1 MIERDGYPFI
11 IGAALTALICF
22 AADTTLSLR
31 WAASIGWIFVVA
43 TAFFLLFF
51 RSPHRTAPSEPGLV
65 VSPADGTVIKIERL
79 ENYPGFNGPVDKI
92 SIFLSVL
99 DVHVNWTPI
108 AGTVKSV
115 EHIPG
120 TFSVAWLDKASLDNE
135 RSEIYLE
142 SAYGPVLFKQ
152 IAGQIAR
159 RIVCRLQPGQRV
171 AAGEKFGM
179 IKFSSRAEVF
189 LAAGAEILVKPRRHI
204 KGGQTAI
211 ARLPVL
217 AERPRTTQ
225 TTQTERNS

>member
-22 AADTTLSLR
+22 AADATLQLR
-31 WAASIGWIFVVA
+31 WTVSIGWIFVAA

-51 RSPHRTAPSEPGLV
+51 RSPNRTAPSEPGVV

-79 ENYPGFNGPVDKI
+79 ESHPGFDGAVDKI
-92 SIFLSVL
+92 SVFLSVF

-120 TFSVAWLDKASLDNE
+120 KFSVAWLDKASQDNE

-171 AAGEKFGM
+171 VAGEKFGM
-179 IKFSSRAEVF
+179 IKFSSRTEVF
-189 LAAGAEILVKPRRHI
+189 VDAGAEILVKPRKHI

-211 ARLPVL
+211 ARLPVH
-217 AERPRTTQ
+217 ADRPQ
-225 TTQTERNS
+225 TAQTGQREPNS